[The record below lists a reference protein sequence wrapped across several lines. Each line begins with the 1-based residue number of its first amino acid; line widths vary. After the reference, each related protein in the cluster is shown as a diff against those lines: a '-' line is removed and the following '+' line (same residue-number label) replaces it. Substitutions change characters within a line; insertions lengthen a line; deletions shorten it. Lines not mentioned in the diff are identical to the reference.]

1 MNEAWLPFLEKH
13 RHPTL
18 RMQCKGPTCVMVF
31 GMQRLGFSVL
41 LLAPPSIIKRPGTN
55 KAPIEINKQQYQ
67 PTVEMLKHTHTHPKK
82 KKSLNT
88 HRRNNRSRGSKQGST
103 INNTRKSKKRQERTD
118 NTTHPNTPEI
128 SPKAGN
134 ATPQCRT
141 PHCCPS

>member
-67 PTVEMLKHTHTHPKK
+67 PTVEMLKHTHTKK
-82 KKSLNT
+82 KEALT
-88 HRRNNRSRGSKQGST
+88 PIEETIEAEGANRGAPST
-103 INNTRKSKKRQERTD
+103 TPENQKTAGENRQY
-118 NTTHPNTPEI
+118 NTPKYTRNF
-128 SPKAGN
+128 PKSGKRN
-134 ATPQCRT
+134 TPV
-141 PHCCPS
+141 